1 MLTQFNS
8 HTLNTHIAASYPPVV
23 FGGPQ
28 KRGFVDVLTASQTPK
43 SANWYK
49 GSADAVRQQL
59 DSILDAFRGMDLPD
73 ELLILSGQA
82 LYRMVSCAVP
92 CCAIPC
98 CLMLCCAMLCKVMLN
113 CAMPC
118 LLWYPMGHAANYDH
132 YCYNWQLWCMLPAG
146 LCRPAAD
153 SPQQQRR
160 HHHCHTCCGLG
171 PGQLQGLL

>member
-82 LYRMVSCAVP
+82 LYRMVSCAV
-92 CCAIPC
+92 
-98 CLMLCCAMLCKVMLN
+98 LCYAVLS
-113 CAMPC
+113 
-118 LLWYPMGHAANYDH
+118 HAA
-132 YCYNWQLWCMLPAG
+132 
-146 LCRPAAD
+146 
-153 SPQQQRR
+153 S
-160 HHHCHTCCGLG
+160 
-171 PGQLQGLL
+171 